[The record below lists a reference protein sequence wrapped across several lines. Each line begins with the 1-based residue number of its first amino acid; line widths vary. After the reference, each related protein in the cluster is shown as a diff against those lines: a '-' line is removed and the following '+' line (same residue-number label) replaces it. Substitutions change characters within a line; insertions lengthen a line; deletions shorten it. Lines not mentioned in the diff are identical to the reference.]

1 MMMKQTKED
10 TFHCQIDLDLEQ
22 YGKLNM
28 MLLLRE
34 DKYIDITIATQ
45 KNELSA
51 KVNEHLSELKKA
63 LGDVGLMIQSVRLMD
78 YKEASVQKKEYF
90 ADEALNFGINITI

>member
-1 MMMKQTKED
+1 
-10 TFHCQIDLDLEQ
+10 
-22 YGKLNM
+22 M
-28 MLLLRE
+28 MLLLSGE
-34 DKYIDITIATQ
+34 KYIDITIATQ

-51 KVNEHLSELKKA
+51 KVSEHLSELKKT
-63 LGDVGLMIQSVRLMD
+63 LGNVGLMIQSIRLMD